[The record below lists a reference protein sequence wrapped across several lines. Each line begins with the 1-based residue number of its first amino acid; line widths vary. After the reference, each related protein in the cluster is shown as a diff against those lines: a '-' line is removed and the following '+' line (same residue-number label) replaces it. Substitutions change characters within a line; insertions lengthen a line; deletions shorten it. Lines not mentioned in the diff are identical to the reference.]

1 MEQGTCRFGSETMA
15 QSYKRGRLIL
25 LFLLFIFLTGCNP
38 SPKGELVT
46 QSDTTK
52 EQESE
57 DFKEKETGIAETGIF
72 VHVSGEVNNP
82 GLYELKAGSRIFDA
96 VKAAGGF
103 TEKADEDSLNLA
115 QKLEDESKIRI
126 LSLDRKEREDG
137 EEALEGNLADD
148 RIDLNRATLE
158 ELMTLPGI
166 GQKRA
171 ESILNLRERKGS
183 FQKTEDLLEVE
194 GIKEGIFH
202 KIKDLIKV

>member
-1 MEQGTCRFGSETMA
+1 MA